1 MYPRGPNQTQRPPQ
15 GQRPAPLNQRPV
27 AQSQRAPF
35 QQQRNQFPPRNQPS
49 TSSHDGLEQQR
60 RLVADKLI
68 ADCYSKRIIDRSGK
82 PCVETSYQTHVSIK
96 EYSSFPSRPPPDNL
110 PPNQIG
116 TVKDRV
122 LVLCIKYSGRVLIQ
136 KGKYNENK
144 DVYQIGRTWDMD
156 ELKTITKCGNN
167 GIILTLNKD
176 YYWSVEGGMER
187 TWKFA
192 RFLTNAYGGFMG
204 RYPTLNGFSIED
216 FKLSSSPQKKHLGNS
231 SPSMGGNDSGNDIV
245 VNEPQPHPQLLK
257 TKSLKRKNL
266 PKPVLPPQPLPQ
278 QTYPDQ
284 GKQNDFYKDMD
295 FTANGKLPS
304 KPMKVM
310 QVDRPSTSSLDQ
322 VENQEAS
329 TNRFN
334 QSRELQERN
343 EEFVDNYVTVDDNE
357 PSNVPTTPKRDSKH
371 PYQVNSP
378 RRSADTTQDS
388 QNFVFH
394 ADNTYSPEKLREYV
408 KTNEER
414 STSPLRNYKP
424 RRMSTEV
431 EQRKVS
437 EPLESAA
444 ALGIQL
450 EEQLDGATNKDIS
463 TDSAHSFQIPARN
476 VSPDYSIE
484 EVENDSDEEQVTQH
498 RASVSERKQ
507 VPIDQEEPINQLDN
521 QPPNAHVDNTINSS
535 IQDIENYMDSQLYF
549 APGDESVDSS
559 KQISQNQ
566 TLESDIG
573 QREIS
578 EGNIIP
584 DLLQGN
590 DLEFGNDQLEEET
603 TSMQEYTEQS
613 EVGLNID
620 NKDSEFQREK
630 DAELEEIMDDVNW
643 SISDNSDSLIR
654 KLTKELNNVKFRNVK
669 DLVTLD
675 FGKDSFSNDVTT
687 SISEIENLTHIFKKM
702 EIDFKFLGPEVNLIE
717 NNSKGLQVKSV
728 NKKLLY
734 NDLSNIL
741 NKVSMHSDDLRAIES
756 FKEFD
761 RLNKLEAIELKLIG
775 LFNALET
782 ITLDYNENTDNL
794 TSMRALRQYQSNY
807 ERVTSSFIR
816 HFSRFI
822 KDQFRLFSQ
831 QMMQNMDNIY
841 PQAMFRELNN
851 LLIYSGFLYF
861 VKGVSPSDFQDING
875 NFNLMMSDLLERMIT
890 HKLKNLKFSS
900 SSVSAHLS
908 QSLDNDMPL
917 KKSRTL
923 RLSTRREKH
932 ISKANQEEFQG
943 LKQNKDSN
951 EIDDPKAVVD
961 IINST
966 RDVIFVLQYVTGRL
980 FHYDSNIIDF
990 NEYCQNKPYQ
1000 ERRIAL
1006 DNPSLDIEDDMN
1018 YSNDS
1023 ISNLNAVFGGYI
1035 NIFMKK
1041 VTPTELNIPLL
1052 LCYLQNLLDESKK
1065 SNQEFLCFNF
1075 LKKASDKFRIIW
1087 SKFIKSQLNLLN
1099 KSAITAHCGILPAI
1113 KNVNQV
1119 LLITE
1124 SSLDQPGRLF
1134 GSLDQSQV
1142 RAMLAESY
1150 KEISEATIHLFMR
1163 DDPLLKNHDF
1173 DDKEREHRNVSIIQ
1187 NIFYLTEQLAVFGS
1201 PGITK
1206 MRTQLNSVFNKVLDS
1221 YFNKLLH
1228 KNIGKLV
1235 EFVDNYEALVKM
1247 NNGKPKKYNKK
1258 YVKSLLTGYTS
1269 KDVSVK
1275 AAEIHKK
1282 LEKHFITGGD
1292 MFEKDL
1298 FDKLWTDMEYQF
1310 IDYFSRLNNI
1320 LKNDFDREIDYA
1332 ITKQDIHSIF
1342 VSIH

>member
-1 MYPRGPNQTQRPPQ
+1 MYPRGPNQHQRPVQQTQRPVIQP
-15 GQRPAPLNQRPV
+15 
-27 AQSQRAPF
+27 QRAPI
-35 QQQRNQFPPRNQPS
+35 QQQRTQLAPRNQPS
-49 TSSHDGLEQQR
+49 LSQETLEQQR
-60 RLVADKLI
+60 RKVADKLI
-68 ADCYSKRIIDRSGK
+68 ADCYSKRILDRSGK

-110 PPNQIG
+110 PPSQIG

-156 ELKTITKCGNN
+156 ELKTITKCGKD

-176 YYWSVEGGMER
+176 YYWSVEGGAER
-187 TWKFA
+187 VWKFA

-216 FKLSSSPQKKHLGNS
+216 FKISPSPQKKHLGNS

-278 QTYPDQ
+278 QIYHEH

-322 VENQEAS
+322 VDNQNSSA
-329 TNRFN
+329 NKLN
-334 QSRELQERN
+334 QSKELQNTN
-343 EEFVDNYVTVDDNE
+343 EEFVDNYITFDDKE
-357 PSNVPTTPKRDSKH
+357 PSNTPSTPKRESKH

-378 RRSADTTQDS
+378 LRSSDTTQDS

-408 KTNEER
+408 KANEEK

-424 RRMSTEV
+424 RRISTEV

-444 ALGIQL
+444 ALGIRL
-450 EEQLDGATNKDIS
+450 EEQLHNVPDKDTS
-463 TDSAHSFQIPARN
+463 ADSAHSFQVPARN

-484 EVENDSDEEQVTQH
+484 EVENDSDEEQEPQR
-498 RASVSERKQ
+498 RASAFDSKQ
-507 VPIDQEEPINQLDN
+507 APVNREEPITQIDN
-521 QPPNAHVDNTINSS
+521 KSANTHVNNTIDSS

-549 APGDESVDSS
+549 APGDESVDNSR
-559 KQISQNQ
+559 QISQNE
-566 TLESDIG
+566 TLESNIS

-578 EGNIIP
+578 EDDIIP
-584 DLLQGN
+584 SLQQGN
-590 DLEFGNDQLEEET
+590 DLDFRGHQLEDET
-603 TSMQEYTEQS
+603 ISTQEYTEQS

-620 NKDSEFQREK
+620 NKGSEFQREK
-630 DAELEEIMDDVNW
+630 DAELEEILDEVNW

-675 FGKDSFSNDVTT
+675 FSKDSVSNDVTT
-687 SISEIENLTHIFKKM
+687 SLSEIENLTHIFKKM

-734 NDLSNIL
+734 NDLSSIL

-756 FKEFD
+756 FREFD
-761 RLNKLEAIELKLIG
+761 RLNKLEAIEVKLVG

-782 ITLDYNENTDNL
+782 IRLDYNENTDSL
-794 TSMRALRQYQSNY
+794 SSMRALRQYQSNY
-807 ERVTSSFIR
+807 EHVTASFIR

-822 KDQFRLFSQ
+822 KDQFGLLSQ
-831 QMMQNMDNIY
+831 QMMQNMDDFY

-851 LLIYSGFLYF
+851 LLIYSGYTYF

-875 NFNLMMSDLLERMIT
+875 NFNLLMSDFLERMIT

-908 QSLDNDMPL
+908 QSLDSDMPL

-932 ISKANQEEFQG
+932 ISKVNQEELQG
-943 LKQNKDSN
+943 LKQNKNSN
-951 EIDDPKAVVD
+951 EIDDPKAIVD

-966 RDVIFVLQYVTGRL
+966 RDVIFVLQYITGRL

-990 NEYCQNKPYQ
+990 NEYCQNKPYP
-1000 ERRIAL
+1000 ERRATL
-1006 DNPSLDIEDDMN
+1006 DNPSLDIDDDMS

-1052 LCYLQNLLDESKK
+1052 LCYLQNLLDENKK

-1075 LKKASDKFRIIW
+1075 LKKASDKFRLIW
-1087 SKFIKSQLNLLN
+1087 SKFIKSQLSLLN
-1099 KSAITAHCGILPAI
+1099 KSAIIAHCGILPAI

-1119 LLITE
+1119 LLVTE

-1187 NIFYLTEQLAVFGS
+1187 NIFYLTEQLAVFSS

-1206 MRTQLNSVFNKVLDS
+1206 MRSQLNSVFNKVLES

-1275 AAEIHKK
+1275 AAEIFRK
-1282 LEKHFITGGD
+1282 LEKHFITGSD

-1298 FDKLWTDMEYQF
+1298 LDKLWTDMEVQF

-1332 ITKQDIHSIF
+1332 ISRQDIHSIF

>member
-1 MYPRGPNQTQRPPQ
+1 MYPRGPNQHQRPIQ
-15 GQRPAPLNQRPV
+15 LSQRPIVQP
-27 AQSQRAPF
+27 QRAPI
-35 QQQRNQFPPRNQPS
+35 QQQRNQFPTRNQPS
-49 TSSHDGLEQQR
+49 SSKESLEQKR
-60 RLVADKLI
+60 RKVADKLV
-68 ADCYSKRIIDRSGK
+68 ADCYSKRILDRSGK

-116 TVKDRV
+116 TVKERV
-122 LVLCIKYSGRVLIQ
+122 LVLCVKYSGRVLIQ

-156 ELKTITKCGNN
+156 ELKTINKCGND

-176 YYWSVEGGMER
+176 YYWSVEGGSER
-187 TWKFA
+187 IWKFA

-216 FKLSSSPQKKHLGNS
+216 FKLSPSPQKKHLGNS
-231 SPSMGGNDSGNDIV
+231 SPSMGRNDSGHDIII
-245 VNEPQPHPQLLK
+245 NEPQPHPQLLK

-278 QTYPDQ
+278 QTYHEH
-284 GKQNDFYKDMD
+284 GKQNELYKDMD

-322 VENQEAS
+322 ADNQNLPA
-329 TNRFN
+329 NKLN
-334 QSRELQERN
+334 QSEGLEDTN
-343 EEFVDNYVTVDDNE
+343 EEFVDNYITFDDNE
-357 PSNVPTTPKRDSKH
+357 PSKTPTTPKRDSKH

-378 RRSADTTQDS
+378 LRSSDTTQDS

-408 KTNEER
+408 KANEER

-424 RRMSTEV
+424 RRASTEV

-444 ALGIQL
+444 ALGIKL
-450 EEQLDGATNKDIS
+450 EEQLDSVPQKDIS
-463 TDSAHSFQIPARN
+463 VDSAHSFQIPARN
-476 VSPDYSIE
+476 ASPDYSIE
-484 EVENDSDEEQVTQH
+484 EVENDSDEEQEPPGK
-498 RASVSERKQ
+498 ASALDSKQ
-507 VPIDQEEPINQLDN
+507 APINREDPSTIDKKSSN
-521 QPPNAHVDNTINSS
+521 VHADNTIDSS

-549 APGDESVDSS
+549 APGDESVDKSR
-559 KQISQNQ
+559 QISQNE

-578 EGNIIP
+578 EGDIMP
-584 DLLQGN
+584 GLQQGN
-590 DLEFGNDQLEEET
+590 DLDFRGHQLEDET
-603 TSMQEYTEQS
+603 MSTQEYTEQS
-613 EVGLNID
+613 EIGFNID

-630 DAELEEIMDDVNW
+630 DAELEEILDEINW
-643 SISDNSDSLIR
+643 SISDNSDTLIR
-654 KLTKELNNVKFRNVK
+654 KLTKELNNVKYRNVK

-675 FGKDSFSNDVTT
+675 FSKDSVSNDVTT
-687 SISEIENLTHIFKKM
+687 SLSEIENLTHIFKKM

-734 NDLSNIL
+734 NDLSSIL

-756 FKEFD
+756 FREFD
-761 RLNKLEAIELKLIG
+761 RLNKLEPIEIKLLG

-782 ITLDYNENTDNL
+782 IRLDYNENTDSL
-794 TSMRALRQYQSNY
+794 SSMRALMQYQSNY
-807 ERVTSSFIR
+807 EQVTASFIR

-822 KDQFRLFSQ
+822 KDKFRLLSQ
-831 QMMQNMDNIY
+831 QMMQNMDDFY

-851 LLIYSGFLYF
+851 LLIYSGYTYF

-875 NFNLMMSDLLERMIT
+875 NFNLMMSDFLERMIT

-908 QSLDNDMPL
+908 QSLDNEMPL

-932 ISKANQEEFQG
+932 VSKVNPEELQG
-943 LKQNKDSN
+943 LKQNKNSR

-966 RDVIFVLQYVTGRL
+966 RDVIFVLQYITGRL

-990 NEYCQNKPYQ
+990 NEYCQNKPYR
-1000 ERRIAL
+1000 ERRAAL
-1006 DNPSLDIEDDMN
+1006 DNPSLNIDDDMN

-1052 LCYLQNLLDESKK
+1052 LCYLQNLLDENKK

-1075 LKKASDKFRIIW
+1075 LKKASDKFKLIW

-1099 KSAITAHCGILPAI
+1099 KSAIIAHCGILPAI

-1119 LLITE
+1119 LLVTE

-1142 RAMLAESY
+1142 RAMLGESY

-1173 DDKEREHRNVSIIQ
+1173 DDKEREYRNVSIIQ
-1187 NIFYLTEQLAVFGS
+1187 NIFYLTEQLAVFS
-1201 PGITK
+1201 SQGITK
-1206 MRTQLNSVFNKVLDS
+1206 MRSQLNSVFNKVLDS

-1258 YVKSLLTGYTS
+1258 YVKSLLTAYTS
-1269 KDVSVK
+1269 KDVSIK
-1275 AAEIHKK
+1275 AAEIFKK

-1298 FDKLWTDMEYQF
+1298 LDKLWTDMEVQF
-1310 IDYFSRLNNI
+1310 VDYFSRLNNI